1 MTAVINWPEAGNSPV
16 NYKEWAFHNV
26 EPIYTQLRNKIKWA
40 ILSGQL
46 RPGESIPSVRE
57 MASLLLINP
66 NTVSK
71 AYKLVCDEGLIETTG
86 GKTYKVVSDNVIIQK
101 VRAKECQIL
110 SCNYVRGMMELG
122 FSKTESSVLIKEYIQ
137 GKIQGEAE

>member
-1 MTAVINWPEAGNSPV
+1 MTAVINGPEADNSPV

-26 EPIYTQLRNKIKWA
+26 EPIYTQLRNKIKWV

-46 RPGESIPSVRE
+46 RPGESIPSIRE
-57 MASLLLINP
+57 MAPLLLINP

-101 VRAKECQIL
+101 VRAEECQIL

-122 FSKTESSVLIKEYIQ
+122 FSKTESSALIKEYIQ
-137 GKIQGEAE
+137 GKIQGEA